1 MRKILFVGLFFS
13 SYLYGQQNIV
23 RSNAASL
30 RDLPSVQSSSQNNH
44 SNQSMNSQNSNK
56 QNATTIQNLNSNV
69 TQNVFPTAE
78 NDNLLNA
85 NKKISSRIEEK
96 K

>member
-23 RSNAASL
+23 RSNASSL
-30 RDLPSVQSSSQNNH
+30 RDLTSVQSSSQNNH